1 MPFALVGTTVPN
13 SASNRTNA
21 PQLYSCAHYHHFASA
36 STVVATAGNGTKRV
50 RPLQRLEAHARRSS
64 IHSSDDEWVT
74 FDGEEEWNDQ
84 VGIYFSFCSG
94 GGLGCSRR
102 IPRCF
107 SYVYS
112 TDHHD
117 PNMIAGQHILAT
129 ICKFIHPPGHQSIIS
144 SHRKIDRHR
153 SSIRPNGRFAWYR
166 PDSCRGQHALGCPF
180 VHQGNSI
187 CT

>member
-84 VGIYFSFCSG
+84 VGIFFLFVREEGWAAQEEYRGALVMF
-94 GGLGCSRR
+94 
-102 IPRCF
+102 
-107 SYVYS
+107 
-112 TDHHD
+112 T
-117 PNMIAGQHILAT
+117 
-129 ICKFIHPPGHQSIIS
+129 PPTTMTQ
-144 SHRKIDRHR
+144 
-153 SSIRPNGRFAWYR
+153 
-166 PDSCRGQHALGCPF
+166 
-180 VHQGNSI
+180 
-187 CT
+187 T